1 MNIDDSYKSTLAAL
15 TALIHPS
22 QNPSEEFVKMINASI
37 ESLKQHAYLVKQTE
51 IDLILE
57 KKFTDALEKK
67 IKHQFEL
74 SFWYGFIVGLGMAFT
89 LSALPSLY
97 FIN

>member
-1 MNIDDSYKSTLAAL
+1 MDIDESYKSTLAAL

-37 ESLKQHAYLVKQTE
+37 ESLKQHAPLAKKTE
-51 IDLILE
+51 
-57 KKFTDALEKK
+57 K